1 LQFRDTSMLDST
13 RRIARPLTPEAQSLG
28 TASQSDVLLEAL
40 L

>member
-13 RRIARPLTPEAQSLG
+13 RRIARPLTEAQSLG